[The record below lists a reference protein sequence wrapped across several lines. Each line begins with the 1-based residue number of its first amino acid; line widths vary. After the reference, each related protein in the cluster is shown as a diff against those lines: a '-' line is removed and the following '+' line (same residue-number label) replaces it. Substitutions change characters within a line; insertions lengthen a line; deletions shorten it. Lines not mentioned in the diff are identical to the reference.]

1 MSITIL
7 TSKEFP
13 KIAKIKKEFNVFRVL
28 HITKGNLKIVEFFNK
43 DGAFRGFGRNTKA
56 AYKKAKRTLKKHYN

>member
-1 MSITIL
+1 MGITIL
-7 TSKEFP
+7 TANEFP
-13 KIAKIKKEFNVFRVL
+13 KIEKVKKEFNVFRVL

-56 AYKKAKRTLKKHYN
+56 AYKKAKKTLKKHYH

>member
-7 TSKEFP
+7 TQKEFP
-13 KIAKIKKEFNVFRVL
+13 KIEKIKKEFNVFRVL
-28 HITKGNLKIVEFFNK
+28 HITKGNLKMVEFFNT

-56 AYKKAKRTLKKHYN
+56 AYKKAKRTLKKHYS